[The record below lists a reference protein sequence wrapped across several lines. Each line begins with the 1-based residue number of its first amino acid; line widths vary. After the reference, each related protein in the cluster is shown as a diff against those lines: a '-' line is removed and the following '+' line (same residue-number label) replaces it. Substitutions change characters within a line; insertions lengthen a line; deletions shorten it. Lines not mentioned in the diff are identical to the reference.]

1 VSRGLCEEVLYHP
14 VTVCVFEVSL
24 ENSLSAALENVEH
37 VKDICGGCDVV
48 LVKGLDVAISG
59 SKVCRISDRRCLAE
73 MYASVTGLDPG
84 SVDEALRLM
93 QAADERGFRLAAVN
107 RIPGK
112 FVLPLFAV
120 IAVARLRGLSM
131 PLKGVSGIVPT
142 YRSFV
147 ERVLG
152 GAKAETKQTPSKV
165 AQTVV
170 EKLVAAMNLGREVEE
185 KAKKFVEEMYS
196 VPKLTKSPSVVAAT
210 AVYIASRRKV
220 TQALLSSVA
229 GVVEVSVRNLL
240 KTLKDV
246 CLRETTLSVC
256 SELSYV

>member
-1 VSRGLCEEVLYHP
+1 VSKGLCEEVLYHP
-14 VTVCVFEVSL
+14 VTVCVSDVSP
-24 ENSLSAALENVEH
+24 ESSLSAAPENVEH
-37 VKDICGGCDVV
+37 VKDVCGGCSVV
-48 LVKGLDVAISG
+48 LVKGLDVAVSDNKI
-59 SKVCRISDRRCLAE
+59 CRISDRRCLAE
-73 MYASVTGLDPG
+73 MYASVIGLDPS
-84 SVDEALRLM
+84 SVDDALRLM
-93 QAADERGFRLAAVN
+93 QTADEKGFRLAAVN

-112 FVLPLFAV
+112 FILPLFAV
-120 IAVARLRGLSM
+120 IAVARLRGLSI

-147 ERVLG
+147 ERVLE
-152 GAKAETKQTPSKV
+152 GAKAEAKQTPSKV

-170 EKLVAAMNLGREVEE
+170 EKLVAAMNLDREVEE

-196 VPKLTKSPSVVAAT
+196 VPKLTKSPSVVAAA

-229 GVVEVSVRNLL
+229 GIVEVSVRNLI

-246 CLRETTLSVC
+246 CLKETTLSVC
-256 SELSYV
+256 SELSHI